1 MSIRRSLLRSASELA
16 IVGAGIYVFER
27 ALAHQ
32 RGEAPTINWNRVR
45 TVARRVAQQ
54 PSAVAIDLHPATVH
68 SNYAVLVAQAQPL
81 ITDYTHTELPQNLTE
96 IIALS
101 RQQWLDTNI
110 ASFIELF
117 APLEDAYRQVAQ
129 RFSEQSI
136 TPLMSMLGGWLLSSQ
151 LGLLLGYLARRVL
164 GQYDFALLGREPVT
178 TGKLYFI
185 DENIAF
191 VERRLGVP
199 PDQFRLWIA
208 LHEATHAFEF
218 EAHPWLASY
227 LNERVKEH
235 MHLLVQQVE
244 RMPLVPDVDGMIRMV
259 QRAIQHLST
268 GSHLVEL
275 FLDDRQQQLFRRLQ
289 GIMSLLEGY
298 SNHVMDAIGIQL
310 LPDYLLIKQ
319 RFEARQ
325 LHRSRLDRLWLRL
338 SGLDMKMEQYILG
351 EAFVTRV
358 VQQRGMDFLNRAF
371 TAPEY
376 LPDVEE
382 IREPERWIS
391 RIERLVKQEA
401 RVSLGEGDQSSR

>member
-1 MSIRRSLLRSASELA
+1 MSIRRSLLRRTSELA
-16 IVGAGIYVFER
+16 IVGAGIYILER
-27 ALAHQ
+27 TLAHQ

-45 TVARRVAQQ
+45 IVARRIAQQ
-54 PSAVAIDLHPATVH
+54 PAAVFIHPHSGAVH
-68 SNYAVLVAQAQPL
+68 PNYAILVAQAQPL
-81 ITDYTHTELPQNLTE
+81 ITTYTHTELPQNLTD
-96 IIALS
+96 IIVLN

-110 ASFIELF
+110 TNFIDLF
-117 APLEDAYRQVAQ
+117 APLEDAYRQITQ
-129 RFSEQSI
+129 RFSHQSI
-136 TPLMSMLGGWLLSSQ
+136 APLMSMLGGWLLSSQ

-185 DENIAF
+185 DENISF
-191 VERRLGVP
+191 VEQRLGVP

-244 RMPLVPDVDGMIRMV
+244 RVPLVPNVDSMVRMIQHTV
-259 QRAIQHLST
+259 QRLST
-268 GSHLVEL
+268 GGHFIEL
-275 FLDDRQQQLFRRLQ
+275 FLDDRQRQLFRRLQ

-325 LHRSRLDRLWLRL
+325 LHRSHLDRLWLRL

-351 EAFVTRV
+351 EAFVAQV

-376 LPDVEE
+376 LPDLLE
-382 IREPERWIS
+382 IREPERWMS
-391 RIERLVKQEA
+391 RIERLTK
-401 RVSLGEGDQSSR
+401 